1 MKNNLIT
8 IFYYNIYRNINKY
21 MILVK
26 YFFKIIRIAQH
37 CNVNIELG
45 PFTNFTK
52 PYFDGPKSRPI
63 HLHGPDP
70 NED

>member
-1 MKNNLIT
+1 
-8 IFYYNIYRNINKY
+8 